1 MVNYVYEY
9 YLLYIIISKIKPKFS
24 EIIDHI
30 LLFTV
35 KCKTCM
41 TLDKI
46 KLIFLIH
53 DNKNIPLT
61 LKLISVIIRVTEI
74 EVRNVIFNSFCS
86 LYSLVKFISFYLI
99 YLPLLKA

>member
-1 MVNYVYEY
+1 M
-9 YLLYIIISKIKPKFS
+9 LYW
-24 EIIDHI
+24 
-30 LLFTV
+30 
-35 KCKTCM
+35 M

-61 LKLISVIIRVTEI
+61 LKVISVVISVTEI

-86 LYSLVKFISFYLI
+86 LYSLVKFI
-99 YLPLLKA
+99 